1 MSPMRS
7 NLRLIGIVTSAF
19 CAVGISAAQAQS
31 VPDFSS
37 NGVGW
42 RVAGNVDNT
51 GLAEVPEN
59 PGNGFISHHPD
70 WPYAQNVVNRVG
82 DFTNPNLTPWAA
94 GVLEERARKVM
105 AGGIPFIPNSRC
117 WPGGV
122 PGMHFFP
129 ASVFYL
135 QTQDQVWILNNRG
148 EVRRVFMN
156 VAHRDD
162 PGYSWYGES
171 IGHYEGGGTIVID
184 TIGQDDKGPIDRY
197 NTPHTHELHVIERH
211 TLDADRMNVRVVTT
225 IVDPGAFKV
234 PLKGMINYGRA
245 TVRGSPEPAEW
256 EEYVCNENS
265 DEYFIPEEELV
276 PVPSATR
283 RDF

>member
-1 MSPMRS
+1 MSRTHTQILM
-7 NLRLIGIVTSAF
+7 IGIAY
-19 CAVGISAAQAQS
+19 AVLSGAAASAADS
-31 VPDFSS
+31 TTIPNFSS
-37 NGVGW
+37 DGIGW

-51 GLAEVPEN
+51 GLAEVPED
-59 PGNGFISHHPD
+59 PGNGYISHHPD

-94 GVLEERARKVM
+94 GVLEGRARKVM

-135 QTQDQVWILNNRG
+135 QNEDQVWILNNRG

-156 VAHRDD
+156 VPHRED

-171 IGHYEGGGTIVID
+171 IGHYEGGDTLVID

-197 NTPHTHELHVIERH
+197 NTPHTRQLHVVERH
-211 TLDADRMNVRVVTT
+211 ALDAERMNVRVVATM
-225 IVDPGAFKV
+225 VDPGAFKV
-234 PLKGMINYGRA
+234 PLKGMINYGRS
-245 TVRGSPEPAEW
+245 TVRGSPEPAKW